1 MYCIYLRKSRKDMEA
16 EAHGAGETLLRHEQ
30 ALLALSKQLGKPVS
44 KIYRE
49 VVSGE
54 TIAARPVMQQLLRE
68 VEQNIWDGVFVMEV
82 ERLARGDTKDQ
93 GIVAEAFKYSETLI
107 ITPNKIYDPC
117 NEFDEEYFEFGLF
130 MSRREYK
137 TINRRI
143 QRGREA
149 SVKEGKWI
157 YSEAP
162 YGYRRVKLEK
172 EKGYTLAFEPSEA
185 PTVQKIFEWYT
196 SELIGSTQ
204 IANRL
209 NTLGIK
215 PRKSDKWHPASVRD
229 ILSNIVYKG
238 CIKKGERPEK
248 KYIEDGIVKKRRV
261 YNADCLVV
269 KGIHPAIVSEET
281 FDTAQRIKKHNT
293 VTSNNGEKFA
303 LRNPLAGII
312 ECGIC
317 GRKMQLV
324 GSRTEKKQLRVH
336 CGHCENISAGY
347 DYVEEAVLDG
357 LSVWLENFK
366 LSEEASDAPADT
378 SMYTE
383 AINTAE
389 SELKTLCGQISR
401 LHDLLEQGIY
411 DTDTFLERSAELS
424 ARKNDLQGKIDALT
438 AEIVKTQRKESKDT
452 FIPKVETVLDTYY
465 ALDSAEKKNALL
477 KSVID
482 TVSYVRTE
490 KGPGT
495 EKAFSIEI
503 FPIIDSL

>member
-16 EAHGAGETLLRHEQ
+16 EAHGLGETLLRHEE
-30 ALLALSKQLGKPVS
+30 ALLTLSKQLDRPVS

-49 VVSGE
+49 IVSGE

-82 ERLARGDTKDQ
+82 ERLARGDTRDQ
-93 GIVAEAFKYSETLI
+93 GVVAEAFKYSETLI
-107 ITPNKIYDPC
+107 ITPNKVYDPC
-117 NEFDEEYFEFGLF
+117 NEYDEEYFEFGLF

-162 YGYRRVKLEK
+162 YGYQRIKLEK
-172 EKGYTLAFEPSEA
+172 EKGYTLALDPSEA

-196 SELIGSTQ
+196 VELIGSTQ

-209 NTLGIK
+209 NILGIK
-215 PRKSDKWHPASVRD
+215 PRKSKTWHPASVRD

-238 CIKKGERPEK
+238 YIKKGERPEK
-248 KYIEDGIVKKRRV
+248 KYIEDGIVKKRRI
-261 YNADCLVV
+261 YNADCLIA
-269 KGIHPAIVSEET
+269 KGIHPAIVSEEI
-281 FDTAQRIKKHNT
+281 FDTAQHIKKHNT
-293 VTSNNGEKFA
+293 ITSNNDKKFT
-303 LRNPLAGII
+303 LRNPLAGIV

-317 GRKMQLV
+317 GRKMQLA
-324 GSRTEKKQLRVH
+324 GSRSDKKQLRIH
-336 CGHCENISAGY
+336 CGHCENISACY

-366 LSEEASDAPADT
+366 LSEEASDLTSDT
-378 SMYTE
+378 FMYTE
-383 AINTAE
+383 AMNTAE

-424 ARKNDLQGKIDALT
+424 ARKADLQGKIDALT
-438 AEIVKTQRKESKDT
+438 AEVIKMQRKESKET
-452 FIPKVETVLDTYY
+452 FIPKVETVLQAYST
-465 ALDSAEKKNALL
+465 LESAEQKNKLL
-477 KSVID
+477 KSVLGKVTYI
-482 TVSYVRTE
+482 RTE

-495 EKAFSIEI
+495 ETSFHVKIS
-503 FPIIDSL
+503 PIVRSF

>member
-93 GIVAEAFKYSETLI
+93 GVVAEAFKYSETLI

-157 YSEAP
+157 YADAP
-162 YGYRRVKLEK
+162 YGYIRVKLEK
-172 EKGYTLAFEPSEA
+172 QKGYTLDLEPNEA
-185 PTVQKIFEWYT
+185 PVVRKIFEWYVY
-196 SELIGSTQ
+196 EHIGSTQ

-209 NTLGIK
+209 NRLGIK
-215 PRKSDKWHPASVRD
+215 PRKAEKWHPASVRD
-229 ILSNIVYKG
+229 ILSNIVYAG
-238 CIKKGERPEK
+238 YIKKGERPEK
-248 KYIEDGIVKKRRV
+248 KYMENGVVKKRRV
-261 YNADCLVV
+261 YNPDCLIV
-269 KGIHPAIVSEET
+269 KGIHPAIISKELYDE
-281 FDTAQRIKKHNT
+281 AQRIRKHNT

-317 GRKMQLV
+317 GRKMQLA
-324 GSRTEKKQLRVH
+324 GSRSDNKQLRIH

-347 DYVEEAVLDG
+347 DYVEEAVLAG
-357 LSVWLENFK
+357 LSAWLENFK
-366 LSEEASDAPADT
+366 VSAEAPDVPVDT
-378 SMYTE
+378 SIYTE
-383 AINTAE
+383 AVSKAE
-389 SELKTLCGQISR
+389 AELKTLCGQISR

-411 DTDTFLERSAELS
+411 DTDTFLQRNSELS
-424 ARKNDLQGKIDALT
+424 ARKTELQSKIDMLT
-438 AEIVKTQRKESKDT
+438 KETVKAQRKESKET
-452 FIPKVETVLDTYY
+452 FIPKVENVLDVYNSLET
-465 ALDSAEKKNALL
+465 AEQKNKLL
-477 KSVID
+477 KSVISKV
-482 TVSYVRTE
+482 TYVRTE

-495 EKAFSIEI
+495 EKAFSVRI
-503 FPIIDSL
+503 FPTIDSL

>member
-1 MYCIYLRKSRKDMEA
+1 MEA

-93 GIVAEAFKYSETLI
+93 GVVAEAFKYSETLI

-162 YGYRRVKLEK
+162 YGYHRVKLK
-172 EKGYTLAFEPSEA
+172 NEKGYTLALEPSESSV
-185 PTVQKIFEWYT
+185 VQKIFEWYIC
-196 SELIGSTQ
+196 ELIGSTQ

-209 NTLGIK
+209 NSLGIK
-215 PRKSDKWHPASVRD
+215 PRKSDTWHPASVRD
-229 ILSNIVYKG
+229 IISNVVYKG
-238 CIKKGERPEK
+238 YIKKGERPEK
-248 KYIEDGIVKKRRV
+248 KYMEDGIVKKRRV
-261 YNADCLVV
+261 YNADCLIV

-281 FDTAQRIKKHNT
+281 FDAAQRIKKHNT

-317 GRKMQLV
+317 GRKMQLA
-324 GSRTEKKQLRVH
+324 GSRSDNKQLRIH

-347 DYVEEAVLDG
+347 DYVEEAVLAG
-357 LSVWLENFK
+357 LSAWLENFK
-366 LSEEASDAPADT
+366 VSAEAPGAPADT

-383 AINTAE
+383 AISKAE
-389 SELKTLCGQISR
+389 AELKTLCGQISR

-411 DTDTFLERSAELS
+411 DTDTFLERNTELS
-424 ARKNDLQGKIDALT
+424 ARKSDLQSKIDTLT
-438 AEIVKTQRKESKDT
+438 AEIVKTQRKENKET
-452 FIPKVETVLDTYY
+452 FIPKVENVLDVYNSLET
-465 ALDSAEKKNALL
+465 AEQKNKLL
-477 KSVID
+477 KGVISKV
-482 TVSYVRTE
+482 TYVRIE

-495 EKAFSIEI
+495 ENAFSVEI

>member
-93 GIVAEAFKYSETLI
+93 GVVAEAFKYSETLI
-107 ITPNKIYDPC
+107 ITPSKIYDPC

-157 YSEAP
+157 YADAP
-162 YGYRRVKLEK
+162 YGYIRVKLEK
-172 EKGYTLAFEPSEA
+172 QKGYTLAFEPSEA
-185 PTVQKIFEWYT
+185 PVVRKIFEWYVY
-196 SELIGSTQ
+196 ERIGSTQ

-209 NTLGIK
+209 NSLGIK
-215 PRKSDKWHPASVRD
+215 PRKAKKWHPASVRD
-229 ILSNIVYKG
+229 ILSNIVYAG
-238 CIKKGERPEK
+238 YIKKGERPEK
-248 KYIEDGIVKKRRV
+248 KYMENGVVKKRRV
-261 YNADCLVV
+261 YNPDCLIV
-269 KGIHPAIVSEET
+269 KGIHPAIISKELYDE
-281 FDTAQRIKKHNT
+281 AQRIRKHNT

-317 GRKMQLV
+317 GRKMQLA
-324 GSRTEKKQLRVH
+324 GSRSDNKQLRIH

-347 DYVEEAVLDG
+347 DYVEEAVLAG
-357 LSVWLENFK
+357 LSAWLENFK
-366 LSEEASDAPADT
+366 FSAEAPDAPVDT
-378 SMYTE
+378 SIYTE
-383 AINTAE
+383 AISKAGA
-389 SELKTLCGQISR
+389 ELKTLCGQISR

-411 DTDTFLERSAELS
+411 DTDTFLQRNSELSTRKAELQS
-424 ARKNDLQGKIDALT
+424 KIDMLT
-438 AEIVKTQRKESKDT
+438 EETVKAQRKESKET
-452 FIPKVETVLDTYY
+452 FIPKVENVLDVYNSLET
-465 ALDSAEKKNALL
+465 AEQKNKLL
-477 KSVID
+477 KGVISKV
-482 TVSYVRTE
+482 TYVRTE

-495 EKAFSIEI
+495 EKAFGIEI
-503 FPIIDSL
+503 FPTIDSL